1 MTIHEDWLKKLAS
14 FPGNLKLPPPS
25 LAELQ
30 LEYLEISPGKK
41 MLARLP
47 FQERFTNPVGL
58 YQGGFLAAAIDE
70 VFGPLSY
77 ITHGGPCLTLS
88 LNLTYLKAFTPS
100 MGHCLIEAQV
110 LKETNNFIFMR
121 AEIKGPDGDLL
132 LHAETHVNRIKS

>member
-1 MTIHEDWLKKLAS
+1 MSVHEDWLKQLAL
-14 FPGNLKLPPPS
+14 FPGSLKLPPPS
-25 LAELQ
+25 LAELK
-30 LEYLEISPGKK
+30 LEYLEIIPSKK
-41 MLARLP
+41 MVAKLP

-77 ITHGGPCLTLS
+77 ITHGAPCLTLS
-88 LNLTYLKAFTPS
+88 LNLTYLKGFS
-100 MGHCLIEAQV
+100 SKMGHCLIEAQV

-121 AEIKGPDGDLL
+121 AEVKSPEGDLL